1 MVDNFSLEQYQV
13 EVIEFS
19 TRQERFAEQLTGS
32 VITKTKKSP
41 PQTVQTVFGEGVLF
55 VSNGCIV
62 ILQPIKSAVSYD
74 TASGTDNPV
83 RRSG

>member
-62 ILQPIKSAVSYD
+62 ILQPINSAVSYD